1 MSRRAT
7 RLERLLGAIPLMN
20 LIKVEC
26 PFCSGEGGASD
37 YFGEFYECYCCNEDG
52 DNEDGTVPLWRLRD
66 YDNQVQAMDDYC
78 DRMARAEGWT
88 DEMQDQLDGE
98 TD

>member
-1 MSRRAT
+1 MVNVAPWPAGETAVT
-7 RLERLLGAIPLMN
+7 RPPCSSAI
-20 LIKVEC
+20 
-26 PFCSGEGGASD
+26 
-37 YFGEFYECYCCNEDG
+37 CCTIDRPRPEP
-52 DNEDGTVPLWRLRD
+52 PLWRLRD